1 MTGGGEVG
9 GGGGRVLG
17 TSIEDCT
24 MLNARLDCSP
34 QGFLLQFGP
43 SVLFPQGF
51 VQYSSFVEGM
61 LVGKGRILSFGSR
74 DGDKPARV
82 TARPVV
88 RSTCQRRCTF

>member
-9 GGGGRVLG
+9 RGGGRVLG
-17 TSIEDCT
+17 SSIEDCT
-24 MLNARLDCSP
+24 MLNARLDCSS

-61 LVGKGRILSFGSR
+61 LVGKGRNSFVWIKGC
-74 DGDKPARV
+74 GQA
-82 TARPVV
+82 
-88 RSTCQRRCTF
+88 STGHSSACG